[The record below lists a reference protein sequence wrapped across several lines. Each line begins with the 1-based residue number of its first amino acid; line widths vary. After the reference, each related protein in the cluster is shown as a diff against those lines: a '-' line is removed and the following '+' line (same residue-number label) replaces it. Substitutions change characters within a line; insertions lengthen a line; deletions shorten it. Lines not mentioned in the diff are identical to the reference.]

1 MRTVSRAAQLT
12 GMIFTGLV
20 GVVFIADLAAAV
32 PFQRV
37 SVALDVGMAVAAVIV
52 TYLLWA
58 AGAARR

>member
-12 GMIFTGLV
+12 GMILTGLV
-20 GVVFIADLAAAV
+20 GVVFIADLAAGV

-37 SVALDVGMAVAAVIV
+37 SVPLDVGMAVAAAIV

-58 AGAARR
+58 AGAVRR

>member
-1 MRTVSRAAQLT
+1 MSRAAQLT